1 MMLSP
6 TAPKPKIDLENTVVL
21 IVDDNRMS
29 LDILNSA
36 FMGYG
41 VRERL
46 RVDNVDD
53 ALRALKSRPVDL
65 LIMAGELQDNGTDHI
80 LHWLRREAPDPACFT
95 PVVVVLR
102 HTARSRVMRMRDAGV
117 NYVIAKPISA
127 GTLLSRVIWI
137 ARERRAFM
145 KGESYTG
152 PDRRFHNTGIPIGMD
167 GRRAEDHCTELGGP
181 VDPNLSQNEVDM
193 MMKPMK
199 VDL

>member
-1 MMLSP
+1 MSV
-6 TAPKPKIDLENTVVL
+6 TAAPKTKIDLENTVVL

-41 VRERL
+41 VRERV
-46 RVDNVDD
+46 RVDNLDD
-53 ALRALKSRPVDL
+53 ALRTLKSRVVDL
-65 LIMAGELQDNGTDHI
+65 IILAGEMQEDAADALLAWI
-80 LHWLRREAPDPACFT
+80 RREAPDPVCFT

-102 HTARSRVMRMRDAGV
+102 HTARTSVFRMRDAGA
-117 NYVIAKPISA
+117 NYVVAKPISA
-127 GTLLSRVIWI
+127 GSLLSRVIWI
-137 ARERRAFM
+137 ARERRAFL

-152 PDRRFHNTGIPIGMD
+152 PDRRFQNTGIPIGID
-167 GRRAEDHCTELGGP
+167 GRRAEDHCEELGGA

>member
-1 MMLSP
+1 MPAAVSP
-6 TAPKPKIDLENTVVL
+6 KSKIDLENTVVL
-21 IVDDNRMS
+21 IVDDSRMS

-53 ALRALKSRPVDL
+53 ALRTMKSRAIDL
-65 LIMAGELQDNGTDHI
+65 LVLAGEMQDDGTET
-80 LHWLRREAPDPACFT
+80 LLRWLRRDAPDPVCFT

-102 HTARSRVMRMRDAGV
+102 HTARANVMRVRDAGA
-117 NYVIAKPISA
+117 NYIVAKPISA

-137 ARERRAFM
+137 ARERRAFL
-145 KGESYTG
+145 KGDSYTG
-152 PDRRFHNTGIPIGMD
+152 PDRRFHNSGIPLGMD
-167 GRRAEDHCTELGGP
+167 GRRAEDHVGELGGA

-193 MMKPMK
+193 LMKPMK